1 MTPEEVALS
10 RTVGLTAFT
19 VPLFLVA
26 SLAAG
31 CTGRQDGEANTAANP
46 PPPNYGAQGGYGPP
60 PGGAPPP
67 GGYNNPPPGGYN
79 NPPPGGYNNPP
90 PGGYGNPAPSPAPG
104 SYGNPAPAP
113 GGYNPGPFP
122 PPYTPPPSSPPANP
136 SPSPAPSNPPPASS
150 GGGFP
155 WPFPAPGTPPQGG
168 GSGGSTSGS
177 TGSATPID
185 PNLAS
190 VATVPLMA
198 YAQQEAAGM
207 TREGGVVAGQFKEG
221 QTLEQPIQILPG
233 KCYAVLAV
241 GAGIQEMDITL
252 VATTPIPQATPILA
266 QDQGSGA
273 SASLGGRGQCFKW
286 GLPFGIN
293 AKFVLKAT
301 RGQGVAAGQLYVK

>member
-1 MTPEEVALS
+1 
-10 RTVGLTAFT
+10 
-19 VPLFLVA
+19 LFLVA

-31 CTGRQDGEANTAANP
+31 CAGRQDEANTAANQ
-46 PPPNYGAQGGYGPP
+46 PPPNYGAQGGYGNPQGGYGAP
-60 PGGAPPP
+60 QGGYGAPPQ
-67 GGYNNPPPGGYN
+67 GGYGAPPQGGYGA
-79 NPPPGGYNNPP
+79 PPQGGYGAPP
-90 PGGYGNPAPSPAPG
+90 QGGYGNPQGGYGSPAPTPSAG
-104 SYGNPAPAP
+104 GYGNP
-113 GGYNPGPFP
+113 GSYP
-122 PPYTPPPSSPPANP
+122 PPYTPPPTSP
-136 SPSPAPSNPPPASS
+136 SPSPAPSPSPSPSTPAPATS
-150 GGGFP
+150 GGFP
-155 WPFPAPGTPPQGG
+155 WPFPMPGTPPQQGG

-177 TGSATPID
+177 AGSATPID

-198 YAQQEAAGM
+198 FAQQEAAGM

-241 GAGIQEMDITL
+241 GAGIQEMDISL
-252 VATTPIPQATPILA
+252 IATTPIPQATPVLA
-266 QDQGSGA
+266 QDQGSG
-273 SASLGGRGQCFKW
+273 SNASLGGRGQCFKW